1 MTILLVV
8 VVLSFFALL
17 AIDTIVAYA
26 TTTTTTTTTA
36 TEQPKPGTFIV
47 ITFENG
53 TTKVVRSSSTNVLHV
68 TGGIL
73 SLIRW

>member
-26 TTTTTTTTTA
+26 TTTTTTA

>member
-26 TTTTTTTTTA
+26 TTTTTTTA

>member
-26 TTTTTTTTTA
+26 TTTTTTTTA

>member
-1 MTILLVV
+1 MSILLVV

-26 TTTTTTTTTA
+26 TTTTTTTTA